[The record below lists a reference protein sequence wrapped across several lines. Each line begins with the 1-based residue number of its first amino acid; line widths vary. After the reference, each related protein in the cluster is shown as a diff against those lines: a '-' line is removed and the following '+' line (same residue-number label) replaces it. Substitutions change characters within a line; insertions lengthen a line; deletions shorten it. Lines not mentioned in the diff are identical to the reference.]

1 MMLPYKNVYS
11 LENGAL
17 IKNTENKIE
26 YIDENGKKRVKTN
39 PTYKDFR
46 KIGKYP
52 LKDGN
57 TSSTASVPW
66 QGATLLSQTIFPLTG
81 ESPLLPLEK
90 AILGYKVENGYIA
103 PIYKAEKTEEEE
115 L

>member
-1 MMLPYKNVYS
+1 MLPYENVYS

-57 TSSTASVPW
+57 TSSTANAV
-66 QGATLLSQTIFPLTG
+66 
-81 ESPLLPLEK
+81 PLLPLEK
-90 AILGYKVENGYIA
+90 AILGYKVENGYIV

>member
-1 MMLPYKNVYS
+1 MLPYKNVYS

-39 PTYKDFR
+39 PSYKDFR
-46 KIGKYP
+46 MVGKYP
-52 LKDGN
+52 LKIEGDGEIMDY
-57 TSSTASVPW
+57 
-66 QGATLLSQTIFPLTG
+66 QI
-81 ESPLLPLEK
+81 
-90 AILGYKVENGYIA
+90 ENGYIV
-103 PIYKAEKTEEEE
+103 PVYKAKETEEEE

>member
-52 LKDGN
+52 LNIDGD
-57 TSSTASVPW
+57 
-66 QGATLLSQTIFPLTG
+66 G
-81 ESPLLPLEK
+81 E
-90 AILGYKVENGYIA
+90 ILGYKVENGYIV